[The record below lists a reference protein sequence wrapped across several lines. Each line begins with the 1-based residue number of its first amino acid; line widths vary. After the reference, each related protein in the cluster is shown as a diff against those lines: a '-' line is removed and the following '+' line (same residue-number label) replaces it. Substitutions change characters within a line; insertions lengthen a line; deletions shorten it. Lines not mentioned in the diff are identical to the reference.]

1 MRDRPASTEIAVA
14 DIPASP
20 DTRTKVLQLLRYLR
34 DFVALRSAVVRDVSS
49 YAADGEVLWFSGM
62 PHDRDCTSPAWG
74 GGDEDDG
81 SSWLSVRQ
89 QVLPPLP
96 AVPAAVEP
104 WIDEDELTNIRP
116 DHEPQLRAVA
126 FIAKDVGQSPVEQ
139 RLADHPMIAS
149 AWERYLP
156 RWREWRVARHRAES
170 IQRVYSQLFSIYQR
184 QTKLG
189 ELYELIVGLGL
200 LQWRRSSG
208 SIRRHCFVANGEL
221 RFDRERGE
229 IRLLCPAG
237 GARLRLED
245 DMLEIGDRP
254 PREHYETLKAHLTE
268 WEDDLWSTARAETA
282 LKDWGR
288 SLHAD
293 AHCELNLERRESIG
307 DAPTVDLAP
316 ALILR
321 KRGVQTTVKLYEEM
335 IAQVDEPDDEPSF
348 GLKRLVEDI
357 DDDSAPGGGDHPEV
371 IDNPFALS
379 DGRIY
384 FPKAA
389 NRDQREIIARLRR
402 HRGILVQGPPGTGKS
417 HTIANL
423 VCHLLAE
430 GKRVL
435 VTSETPRALRVLKD
449 KIPAA
454 LQPLCVSNL
463 GGDAD
468 SFRELESCVNG
479 ITRRH
484 AGWNRRTYDA
494 AITEAEKELDQVQ
507 RQIAVLDRQIHEL
520 RKFEVEVHAAGGNR
534 GTPSALARQVADR
547 HAEYSWC
554 VLDRDSPG
562 TAPLSPPEFSELV
575 ADLRNISTELARELK
590 LELPRVENLPDRNAF
605 ATAVEEIRRHEGAAG
620 ELEQWRS
627 HGCFSLFLRAG
638 NDWRQQFRGLLEQLI
653 QKRTELLR
661 RSHPW
666 RTEALRDILCG
677 RALRWVQIRKE
688 TAAVLEGVEPFLAE
702 VDASQIEAPADYS
715 DERLFHEVGGALE
728 LLRAGKRW
736 APFGLGFGP
745 LAPYVQVK
753 KACRINGISGATIPV
768 LERLHRVLNVKV
780 KLRRA
785 WTLWS
790 GIETENP
797 GSALSR
803 FAQLVDA
810 FHTLEEAFEVHRLAN
825 DAGQHLM
832 KCGAASVD
840 WAAAEETT
848 LLQVLEAA
856 ERMEALKRAEQ
867 QLERSAEVLRG
878 LVGPQVHPLV
888 ERIRLAL
895 NERDPRAWAAAIDE
909 LLQLHQRRSQMERR
923 DALLQRLEAGAH
935 TLAGELRRTFS
946 DEAWL
951 KRAEVFT
958 DAWVWAR
965 TNEWLREQ
973 ARPGFVS
980 RLEGERRQLIGQW
993 EDAMSRVAEAK
1004 AWLVFLDRLSPKQS
1018 AALQAW
1024 TNAVRALGKG
1034 TGKSVRS
1041 VRLRQEARS
1050 YATEASTALPAWIM
1064 PRYKVVE
1071 MIRPEADTF
1080 DVVIVDEASQ
1090 SGIDSLFLF
1099 HIGRQI
1105 VVVGD
1110 DQQISPNIGFIEAE
1124 RIAALQNLHLRDVRH
1139 KVALDVSSSL
1149 YDNARIRF
1157 RAAVV
1162 LREHFR
1168 CMPEI
1173 IQFSN
1178 DLCYRPNG
1186 TPLDPLRTYSE
1197 SRLDP
1202 VVTTFV
1208 PEGYREGSAASALNL
1223 AEAETIVEQVKKC
1236 LADPRY
1242 AHRSMGVISLQGAAQ
1257 AQKIH
1262 QLLVSSVGA
1271 AAMEERDLVCGDAY
1285 DFQGDERDVIF
1296 LSLVAAPNERIGVLA
1311 KTSDH
1316 QRFNVAAS
1324 RARDQLWL
1332 FHSAAL
1338 EDLSPACVR
1347 YRLVDYMRAPRR
1359 MIDDTS
1365 ETERFDSEF
1374 ERHVYE
1380 RIVARGF
1387 AVRPQVPVGDALT
1400 HRYRID
1406 LVVEGIRGKLAVE
1419 CDGDRWHGPE
1429 RYESDMRRQR
1439 DLERAGW
1446 RFWRVRGGEF
1456 YRDPEAALATLWA
1469 ELDSAG
1475 VVARAEQPSVK
1486 SATVTEP
1493 AEEALPPEEAA
1504 VPEENPELRSATL
1517 EEPVEPGTGWKVRS
1531 LPDPRLCTP
1540 EQIVEGF
1547 AEIIRDE
1554 GPVLCSRVYSLY
1566 LHAAGIGRLGQ
1577 QIKTQL
1583 NRCMAR
1589 AVRAGR
1595 FVQDR
1600 DDSVG
1605 QLDKTVRLP
1614 GTPAVIIRTGKRRRW
1629 DEVPRSELRALAQKF
1644 LNMSPHAVP
1653 ATIVSRVYEAF
1664 GGERLRTDTAR
1675 ELQALLEPV
1684 FLAARLAPVEPEK
1697 QPDLFDSKNNA
1708 EAIDGHGRLVRLQV
1722 TPNAIRT
1729 GILNLDDGYVE
1740 GTVRRGEQLRLFAR
1754 AHLFTAVVDPS
1765 HERPTLKVDSAPA
1778 FFSVLQLGN
1787 GDWFE
1792 LREDDSGKW
1801 QASRTTR

>member
-1 MRDRPASTEIAVA
+1 
-14 DIPASP
+14 
-20 DTRTKVLQLLRYLR
+20 
-34 DFVALRSAVVRDVSS
+34 
-49 YAADGEVLWFSGM
+49 M
-62 PHDRDCTSPAWG
+62 PHDRDCTSPSWG

-96 AVPAAVEP
+96 AVPLAVEP
-104 WIDEDELTNIRP
+104 WIDEDELTNVRP
-116 DHEPQLRAVA
+116 DHEPQLRSVA
-126 FIAKDVGQSPVEQ
+126 FIVKDAGQPPEEKYLV
-139 RLADHPMIAS
+139 DHPAVAV

-156 RWREWRVARHRAES
+156 KWREWRVARHRAES
-170 IQRVYSQLFSIYQR
+170 IQRIYSRLFSIYQR

-200 LQWRRSSG
+200 LQWRRSTG
-208 SIRRHCFVANGEL
+208 SIRRHCFIANAEL

-245 DMLEIGDRP
+245 DMLEINDRP

-268 WEDDLWSTARAETA
+268 WEDDLWSPPRADTA

-293 AHCELNLERRESIG
+293 ALCELNLERRERFG
-307 DAPTVDLAP
+307 DAPAVDLAP

-321 KRGVQTTVKLYEEM
+321 KRGVQNTVKLYEEM
-335 IAQVDEPDDEPSF
+335 IAQVNEPGDEPSF

-357 DDDSAPGGGDHPEV
+357 DDDSAPGGGDHPEE
-371 IDNPFALS
+371 IENPFSVS
-379 DGRIY
+379 DGRVY
-384 FPKAA
+384 FPMAA

-435 VTSETPRALRVLKD
+435 VTSETPRALRILKE

-484 AGWNRRTYDA
+484 AGWNRRIYET
-494 AITEAEKELDQVQ
+494 AIVEAEKDLDQVQ
-507 RQIAVLDRQIHEL
+507 RQIAVVDRRLHDL
-520 RKFEVEVHAAGGNR
+520 RKFEVEEHATAGNR
-534 GTPSALARQVADR
+534 GTPSALALQVAEQQ
-547 HAEYSWC
+547 AEYGWC
-554 VLDRDSPG
+554 VLDRDSPRE
-562 TAPLSPPEFSELV
+562 APLTSAEFTELV
-575 ADLRNISTELARELK
+575 TGLRCINPESAHELK
-590 LELPRVENLPDRNAF
+590 LELPQIENLPDRSAF

-627 HGCFSLFLRAG
+627 HPSFSRFLRAG
-638 NDWRQQFRGLLEQLI
+638 IEWRQQFRVALEKLAHS
-653 QKRTELLR
+653 RAELLR
-661 RSHPW
+661 RPHPW
-666 RTEALRDILCG
+666 RTEAVRDILCG
-677 RALRWVQIRKE
+677 CALRWTQIRKE
-688 TAAVLEGVEPFLAE
+688 TAAALEGIEPHLAE
-702 VDASQIEAPADYS
+702 VDVSEIEAPADYTE
-715 DERLFHEVGGALE
+715 DRLFHDVGATLD
-728 LLRAGKRW
+728 LLKTGKRW
-736 APFGLGFGP
+736 APFGLAFGP
-745 LAPYVQVK
+745 LSPYTQLK
-753 KACRINGISGATIPV
+753 KACRINGIAAATIPV
-768 LERLHRVLNVKV
+768 LERLHRVLAVKV
-780 KLRRA
+780 SLRRA
-785 WTLWS
+785 WTFWA
-790 GIETENP
+790 GVETEGQ

-803 FAQLVDA
+803 FAQLIDA
-810 FHTLEEAFEVHRLAN
+810 LQTLDAAFEVQRLAVE
-825 DAGQHLM
+825 AGQGLM
-832 KCGAASVD
+832 KCGAANAD
-840 WAAAEETT
+840 WAASDETT
-848 LLQVLEAA
+848 LLHVLEAA
-856 ERMEALKRAEQ
+856 ERMEALTRAEQ
-867 QLERSAEVLRG
+867 QLERSAEELRG
-878 LVGPQVHPLV
+878 MVGPQVHPVV
-888 ERIRLAL
+888 ERIRSAL
-895 NERDPRAWAAAIDE
+895 NKRDSGAWAVAIDE
-909 LLQLHQRRSQMERR
+909 LSKLHERRFQLDHR
-923 DALLQRLEAGAH
+923 DALLLRLQAAALN
-935 TLAGELRRTFS
+935 LACELRRTFS
-946 DEAWL
+946 EEIWL
-951 KRAEVFT
+951 KRAQVFPE
-958 DAWVWAR
+958 AWVWAR
-965 TNEWLREQ
+965 TNDWLREQ
-973 ARPGFVS
+973 AQPGLVS
-980 RLEGERRQLIGQW
+980 RLEGERRQLIARW

-1004 AWLVFLDRLSPKQS
+1004 AWLVLLDRLSPKQS

-1099 HIGRQI
+1099 HIARQI

-1124 RIAALQNLHLRDVRH
+1124 RIAALQNLHLNDVRH

-1197 SRLDP
+1197 SRLEP

-1208 PEGYREGSAASALNL
+1208 PEGYREGSSASALNL
-1223 AEAETIVEQVKKC
+1223 AEAEMIVEQVKKC

-1242 AHRSMGVISLQGAAQ
+1242 AHRSMGVISLQGSAQ

-1311 KTSDH
+1311 KTADH

-1338 EDLSPACVR
+1338 DDLSPACVR

-1359 MIDDTS
+1359 MTEDTT
-1365 ETERFDSEF
+1365 ETPRFDSDF
-1374 ERHVYE
+1374 ERHVFE

-1387 AVRPQVPVGDALT
+1387 AVRTQVAVGDALT

-1429 RYESDMRRQR
+1429 RYEADMRRQR

-1456 YRDPEAALATLWA
+1456 YRDREAALETLWA
-1469 ELDSAG
+1469 ELESAG
-1475 VVARAEQPSVK
+1475 VFAGVERPSVK
-1486 SATVTEP
+1486 TTTVAEPTAEMPVAGPPPVP
-1493 AEEALPPEEAA
+1493 AETAVLDDTAEATSVMPD
-1504 VPEENPELRSATL
+1504 VPYQ
-1517 EEPVEPGTGWKVRS
+1517 PGTGWRVRS

-1540 EQIVEGF
+1540 NQIIDGF
-1547 AEIIRDE
+1547 TEIIRDE

-1566 LHAAGIGRLGQ
+1566 LQAAGIGRLGL
-1577 QIKTQL
+1577 QIKGQL

-1589 AVRAGR
+1589 AVRDGR
-1595 FVQDR
+1595 FLQDQ

-1614 GTPAVIIRTGKRRRW
+1614 GTPAVIIRPGKLRRW
-1629 DEVPRSELRALAQKF
+1629 DEVPRSELRALAQNYLK
-1644 LNMSPHAVP
+1644 NSPDASPSV
-1653 ATIVSRVYEAF
+1653 IVNRVYEAF
-1664 GGERLRTDTAR
+1664 GGERLRAETAR
-1675 ELQALLEPV
+1675 ELRALLEPV
-1684 FLAARLAPVEPEK
+1684 FHAARHAPAESEIL
-1697 QPDLFDSKNNA
+1697 PDLFDSEPHT
-1708 EAIDGHGRLVRLQV
+1708 EAVDGKGRLVRLQV
-1722 TPNAIRT
+1722 TPHAMRT
-1729 GILNLDDGYVE
+1729 GLLNLDDGYIE
-1740 GTVRRGEQLRLFAR
+1740 GTVQRGEQLRLLAR
-1754 AHLFTAVVDPS
+1754 AHLLIALVDPA
-1765 HERPTLKVDSAPA
+1765 HERPTIRVDSAQA
-1778 FFSVLQLGN
+1778 FFSALQLAN

-1792 LREDDSGKW
+1792 LREDESGKW
-1801 QASRTTR
+1801 QASRITR